1 MAVTLVNGRLEVRH
15 QLHGAQGWFKNLMG
29 TVNNNSSN
37 SAVISIAAARR
48 RRGGGRHRQR
58 RRPGLRRSAAT
69 PGSTPSPAPS
79 WPTAR
84 PASSHVN
91 TVSGEVIARNHDG
104 VLTAKSVSGE
114 VTASGGFS
122 NIRANTVS
130 GDLSFDLHGFTH
142 DFGANSVSGD
152 VTIRL
157 PHDVGVDIVAKS
169 ASGAVVIDDQK
180 YPQPGGNV
188 QTIAGPDAQLMLVR
202 TNSVSGKTS
211 IFHGQPA
218 HETPKQAALM
228 PPVFAHGALRLY
240 LLALLESGPKHGY
253 ELIKALSERF
263 GGTYSPSAGTI
274 YPRLGKLEEEGLVAT
289 ETEGRRTNY
298 SITPAGLAELN
309 SRRDELAGVE
319 NDISASVR
327 RLADNL
333 RADIRANMRGLR
345 ADLAATAEAARSTAR
360 SADFRNGWHPAALRR
375 GPRLQEAEMLVQA
388 FRDDIRVELRLQASR
403 HPLSPVTL
411 ETVKTVLDQ
420 ARISIR
426 NSLEG

>member
-1 MAVTLVNGRLEVRH
+1 
-15 QLHGAQGWFKNLMG
+15 MG
-29 TVNNNSSN
+29 TVNNGSSN
-37 SAVISIAAARR
+37 SVVISIALPAGVEVEAGTVSGDGMVSGISGHTR
-48 RRGGGRHRQR
+48 
-58 RRPGLRRSAAT
+58 LNTVS
-69 PGSTPSPAPS
+69 GSVLADGTSGDLA
-79 WPTAR
+79 
-84 PASSHVN
+84 VN
-91 TVSGEVIARNHDG
+91 TVSGEVIARNHRG

-114 VTASGGFS
+114 VTASGEFS

-169 ASGAVVIDDQK
+169 ASGAVVIDDQR
-180 YPQPGGNV
+180 YAQPGGTV
-188 QTIAGPDAQLMLVR
+188 QTIAGPDAKLMLVR

-218 HETPKQAALM
+218 ADTETGPLM

-289 ETEGRRTNY
+289 QHGGPPHQLQHHPGGPRGTEQPAGRTRRRGERHLRLGPPARRQPARRT
-298 SITPAGLAELN
+298 SASTCGACGPTWRPRRRRRAR
-309 SRRDELAGVE
+309 SRRRCRAALPA
-319 NDISASVR
+319 AR
-327 RLADNL
+327 RA
-333 RADIRANMRGLR
+333 RGTPRRANG
-345 ADLAATAEAARSTAR
+345 
-360 SADFRNGWHPAALRR
+360 G
-375 GPRLQEAEMLVQA
+375 
-388 FRDDIRVELRLQASR
+388 
-403 HPLSPVTL
+403 
-411 ETVKTVLDQ
+411 
-420 ARISIR
+420 
-426 NSLEG
+426 